1 MGEMPKYY
9 IVEARA
15 LPDIFL
21 KVAKAKRLLELGEAG
36 TVHKAT
42 QTVGISRSAFYKY
55 KDSVRPFRDMMTGRI
70 ITFQGVLKDERGVL
84 SAILSVFARFGTNI
98 LTINQTIP
106 VDGCAGVTIGASTA
120 DMVRPVEELL
130 QETVALEGVIRF
142 EILAG

>member
-36 TVHKAT
+36 TVHEAT